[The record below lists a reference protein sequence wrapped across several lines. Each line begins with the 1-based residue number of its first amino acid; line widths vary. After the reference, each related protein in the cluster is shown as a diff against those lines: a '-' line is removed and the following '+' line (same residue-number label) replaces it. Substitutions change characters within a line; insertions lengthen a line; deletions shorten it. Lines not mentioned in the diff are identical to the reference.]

1 MFMKRTH
8 MPRIVFCIL
17 ILIVSVAGHLCAGE
31 VATFVDLGF
40 SPDGKYYL
48 FGQYGVT
55 DKTLLPWAELFF
67 VDVDKNNFVP
77 GGKKQYLHTGQIVL
91 GQDGSGALYKLLL
104 ANKDL
109 IQKYNIDFLRQ
120 STPLYITP
128 DGEKQEAS
136 DPIEFRDFATG
147 RSFKASL
154 TQYVEGAGKNL
165 SSSFFINL
173 EVTDAKGNTKKYLV
187 GTPSLKRPLI
197 ASYMIRKAMIAPQDG
212 SLIFIIEMKRVADQ
226 GFDIRY
232 MVEAVR
238 IP

>member
-1 MFMKRTH
+1 MNRSH
-8 MPRIVFCIL
+8 MRRIVFFIIL
-17 ILIVSVAGHLCAGE
+17 IASIAGNLCAGE

-48 FGQYGVT
+48 FGQYGISS
-55 DKTLLPWAELFF
+55 KTLLPWAELLF

-77 GGKKQYLHTGQIVL
+77 SGRKQYVHTGQIIS

-128 DGEKQEAS
+128 DGEKKESS

-154 TQYVEGAGKNL
+154 TQYVEGSGKDL
-165 SSSFFINL
+165 VSSFFINL